1 MCLIPVGA
9 IRHITLNVSS
19 VVFLCLWQA
28 NSSIVYWKLLFVPY
42 SGKTQL
48 VYYWGHCTFLKKKKV
63 KAFMALYHYLMYFQ
77 PEMQR
82 LSGPWSNITE
92 FSDTHYYIYN
102 SCFVILYLCE
112 MIPLKDSLAH
122 KQSVMYD
129 IIPLFWLIIYDCP
142 DCSNL
147 LIILIIFVLQ

>member
-9 IRHITLNVSS
+9 IRHTTLNVAS

-28 NSSIVYWKLLFVPY
+28 NSSVLYWKLLFVPY
-42 SGKTQL
+42 SGKLNWFTIEVTVL
-48 VYYWGHCTFLKKKKV
+48 FWKKKV
-63 KAFMALYHYLMYFQ
+63 QAFMALYHYLMYFQ
-77 PEMQR
+77 QEMQR
-82 LSGPWSNITE
+82 LSGPWFNITE

-102 SCFVILYLCE
+102 SCFVLLYLCE

-122 KQSVMYD
+122 KQSVVYD
-129 IIPLFWLIIYDCP
+129 IIPLFWLTIYDCP
-142 DCSNL
+142 DCSDL